1 MEQPLL
7 YGMAPAEMAQPVFY
21 SMAPAET
28 AQPALYGISPAQM
41 AQSAL
46 HGMAPVE
53 MAQPAWYGMAP
64 AQMAQPALYG
74 MAQEMDPPQC
84 LDFEEETAFLRSQL
98 PVSCEAPMVESV
110 CFDSCTPAG
119 SNPAGQGVQLK
130 FLHCS

>member
-53 MAQPAWYGMAP
+53 MAQPA
-64 AQMAQPALYG
+64 LYG
-74 MAQEMDPPQC
+74 IAQEMDPPQC